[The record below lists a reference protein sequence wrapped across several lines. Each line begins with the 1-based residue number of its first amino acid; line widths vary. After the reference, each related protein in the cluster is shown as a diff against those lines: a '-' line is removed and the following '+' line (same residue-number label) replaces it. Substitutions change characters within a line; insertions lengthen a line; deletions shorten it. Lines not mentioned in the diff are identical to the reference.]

1 MQSHLHQRS
10 YAYESTML
18 TSWPPSQIQWISI
31 YIMLSNRIK
40 RRIDDFTSEVLHAAF
55 EHIQG
60 IAAVVWQALV
70 DGHPGADA
78 QALRSDGSAW

>member
-1 MQSHLHQRS
+1 
-10 YAYESTML
+10 
-18 TSWPPSQIQWISI
+18 
-31 YIMLSNRIK
+31 MLSNRIK